1 MNTTP
6 FSEADISCHIG
17 MQCRSTGTQ
26 NRMIL
31 RNLFVKVE
39 QAAEEIGTEH
49 PGASIAVEYISFLRY
64 MTWPS
69 IMYIRCL

>member
-6 FSEADISCHIG
+6 FSEADILRHIC

-26 NRMIL
+26 VRTIL
-31 RNLFVKVE
+31 HNPFVKVE
-39 QAAEEIGTEH
+39 QIVEEICMEQ
-49 PGASIAVEYISFLRY
+49 PRVSIAVEYISSLRY

-69 IMYIRCL
+69 MMYIRCL